1 MKTLYFTGTGNCLHV
16 ARQIGGELLSIPQL
30 MKKEVIEIEDDAV
43 GIVCPIYAGNMPKIV
58 HHFLEKAKIKT
69 DYFFLVYTYGMDA
82 TVATPNGVKAASRA
96 GLSLDY
102 VAEIKMVDN
111 YLPGFK
117 MEEQIRTA
125 PDKGIERQIE
135 QACQDIAARKRM
147 NYHITVA
154 QRASMALIHETMEI
168 HVLADDAAQQYTV
181 NDACVQCG
189 ICTKVCPVGNI
200 RQTEDGH
207 IRFGNYC
214 EVCYACIQNCPQHA
228 IHLPN
233 EQSGVRFRNENV
245 NLQEII
251 EANCQQ

>member
-1 MKTLYFTGTGNCLHV
+1 MKKLYFTGTGNCLHV

-30 MKKEVIEIEDDAV
+30 MKKEVIEIE
-43 GIVCPIYAGNMPKIV
+43 
-58 HHFLEKAKIKT
+58 
-69 DYFFLVYTYGMDA
+69 
-82 TVATPNGVKAASRA
+82 
-96 GLSLDY
+96 
-102 VAEIKMVDN
+102 
-111 YLPGFK
+111 
-117 MEEQIRTA
+117 
-125 PDKGIERQIE
+125 
-135 QACQDIAARKRM
+135 
-147 NYHITVA
+147 
-154 QRASMALIHETMEI
+154 
-168 HVLADDAAQQYTV
+168 DDAAQQYTV